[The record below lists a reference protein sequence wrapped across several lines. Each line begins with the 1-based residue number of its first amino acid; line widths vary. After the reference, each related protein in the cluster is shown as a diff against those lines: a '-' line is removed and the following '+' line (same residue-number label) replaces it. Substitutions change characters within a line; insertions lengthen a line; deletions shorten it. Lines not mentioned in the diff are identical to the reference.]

1 LSETVCRRIL
11 ASVARFATRQG
22 EHGMS
27 LFEVHTIET
36 APDGSKP
43 LLENLQGAVGLIP
56 NLAAAMA
63 ESPELLRGFLSI
75 RQIFYGGTFSPGE
88 IQVLALTNAFENG
101 CRYCMAFHSML
112 ALKEGVSREAVEAL
126 RAGRS
131 PKEPK
136 LDTLSKFSRAL
147 VKQRGHVGD
156 DELRR
161 LFAAG
166 YSKAQALEVVLGVAV
181 SILPNFAHHI
191 TQCPLDRAFS
201 AHAWEA
207 VTAAPPSALSA

>member
-1 LSETVCRRIL
+1 
-11 ASVARFATRQG
+11 
-22 EHGMS
+22 MS
-27 LFEVHTIET
+27 LYEVHTIET
-36 APDGSKP
+36 APQGSKP
-43 LLENLQGAVGLIP
+43 LLQNLQGAIGMIP
-56 NLAAAMA
+56 NLAASMA
-63 ESPELLRGFLSI
+63 ASPELLRGFLSI

-101 CRYCMAFHSML
+101 CPYCMALHSAF
-112 ALKEGVSREAVEAL
+112 ALKEGVSKEAVEAL

-136 LDTLSKFSRAL
+136 LNALSEFSRAL
-147 VKQRGHVGD
+147 VKQRGHVSD
-156 DELRR
+156 DELQR

-191 TQCPLDRAFS
+191 TQCPLDGAFS
-201 AHAWEA
+201 THAWEA
-207 VTAAPPSALSA
+207 TDAAAPSALTA